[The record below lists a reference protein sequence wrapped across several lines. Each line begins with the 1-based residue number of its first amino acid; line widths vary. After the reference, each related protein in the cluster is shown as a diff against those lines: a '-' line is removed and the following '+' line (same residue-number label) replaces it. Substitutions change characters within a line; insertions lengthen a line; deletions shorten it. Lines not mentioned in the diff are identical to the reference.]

1 MAPTLR
7 RALPVA
13 LIVVLVSSLAR
24 PAFAHGFGQTYDLP
38 LPLRLYLWGA
48 GAAVLISSVP
58 ISLFAGG
65 ARSEEPYGYP
75 RFDVLHISSLRAVL
89 TSRALLLGLKLASV
103 ALFLLVIVAGFIGG
117 QGKGYNFAPTFV
129 WILFWVG
136 LSFLHGVRGQRVAS
150 GEPLEGP
157 IRVGRRPRRTPRGP
171 ARDARALP

>member
-1 MAPTLR
+1 MVPILR
-7 RALPVA
+7 RAVPVA
-13 LIVVLVSSLAR
+13 LLVSLVSPLAR

-38 LPLRLYLWGA
+38 LPLWLYLWGA

-75 RFDVLHISSLRAVL
+75 RFDVLQVAPLRTVL
-89 TSRALLLGLKLASV
+89 TNRALLFGLKVMSV
-103 ALFLLVIVAGFIGG
+103 ALFLLVIEGGFIGG
-117 QGKGYNFAPTFV
+117 QGEGYNFAPTFV